1 MTLRHT
7 RDGTSDR
14 TIVLATAGAI
24 RSLESVISSMQEYQI
39 GPEDAQDLHY
49 IMGRLWSILES
60 NGYTI
65 NTDTN
70 RLRRHHHDRLNYPTT
85 AALIAETDP
94 DQQFDPGLYVQRG

>member
-14 TIVLATAGAI
+14 TIVHATAGAL
-24 RSLESVISSMQEYQI
+24 RSLESVTKSMNEYPI

-49 IMGRLWSILES
+49 IMGRLWAILNS

-70 RLRRHHHDRLNYPTT
+70 RLRRHHHDRLTRPPDNRTT
-85 AALIAETDP
+85 HSRNR
-94 DQQFDPGLYVQRG
+94 PGSAV

>member
-14 TIVLATAGAI
+14 TIVLATAGAL
-24 RSLESVISSMQEYQI
+24 RSLESVIRSNQEYPI

-49 IMGRLWSILES
+49 IMGRLWAILKN

-70 RLRRHHHDRLNYPTT
+70 RLRRHHHDRLRPP
-85 AALIAETDP
+85 P
-94 DQQFDPGLYVQRG
+94 DNRSTHSRNRPGSAV